1 MGYAHSIYQL
11 VLIRYDIN
19 PFSPRRAYRV
29 VTHIE
34 GEAYITRRKG
44 YFTDLQSKAI
54 SLRVGHIPMPNTR
67 MLRAL
72 LIYSSLGTTV
82 RAASMDL
89 PMEYQNTLS
98 RLGSRF
104 FASPRAA

>member
-1 MGYAHSIYQL
+1 MDFRFWWKSILHSH
-11 VLIRYDIN
+11 
-19 PFSPRRAYRV
+19 FRRKYF
-29 VTHIE
+29 T
-34 GEAYITRRKG
+34 GEAYFTRRKG
-44 YFTDLQSKAI
+44 YFTDLQSKSI
-54 SLRVGHIPMPNTR
+54 SLCVGHIPMPNTR

>member
-1 MGYAHSIYQL
+1 MAVPQNAL
-11 VLIRYDIN
+11 
-19 PFSPRRAYRV
+19 P
-29 VTHIE
+29 
-34 GEAYITRRKG
+34 
-44 YFTDLQSKAI
+44 
-54 SLRVGHIPMPNTR
+54 SLRRFGRKRNGYNRSLHCVYQIITKGPQL

-98 RLGSRF
+98 RLGSRS